1 MRCHVGALPWLRF
14 RTVRAG
20 RHTEADV
27 REALAGA
34 LDETLP
40 AMEQVEA
47 RGQLLDRWLVNT

>member
-1 MRCHVGALPWLRF
+1 LRF